1 MSILKVDITIVSLF
15 FVIYYAWVPKIEICL
30 KYFLDK
36 NSQKQPLW
44 LPSSLMLYHKLK
56 DIESTSKTG
65 LLVYAN
71 VPKLGQAQAL
81 LVVYT
86 IHIIWRNFTII

>member
-36 NSQKQPLW
+36 NSQKQPFCY
-44 LPSSLMLYHKLK
+44 S
-56 DIESTSKTG
+56 
-65 LLVYAN
+65 
-71 VPKLGQAQAL
+71 
-81 LVVYT
+81 
-86 IHIIWRNFTII
+86 